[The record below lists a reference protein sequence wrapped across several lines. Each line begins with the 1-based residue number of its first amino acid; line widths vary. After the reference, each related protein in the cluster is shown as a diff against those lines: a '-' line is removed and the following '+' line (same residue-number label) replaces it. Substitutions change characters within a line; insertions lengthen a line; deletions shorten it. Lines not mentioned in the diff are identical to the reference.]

1 MKNVSIR
8 KWTRERGVFKVPG
21 SRGALPVPKAKTG
34 ATDLAA
40 PSETALSGEV
50 KEKEFLGE
58 AEDL

>member
-1 MKNVSIR
+1 M
-8 KWTRERGVFKVPG
+8 FKVPG

-50 KEKEFLGE
+50 KEKEFLVE